1 MKEEAYFDEVKLLEE
16 MKQNDI
22 AAFNQLY
29 NRYAPVLYQRLLRLL
44 KDPESVEEILQEV
57 FLKIWNKREEII
69 PEKGFKTFIY
79 RIADNMAIDLFRK
92 ISRDKAL
99 QLELWAASI
108 SFYLHTEEHVFDKEK
123 VRIIQ
128 EAIQSL
134 PPKRRDILMQCKFEE
149 KSYKEV
155 AEMMGISVSTVS
167 NQLVTA
173 MKDMK
178 EYIVRNY
185 SDDYLISLIFIAIL
199 AF

>member
-1 MKEEAYFDEVKLLEE
+1 MKEEAYFDEAKVLEE
-16 MKQNDI
+16 MKQDSI

-29 NRYAPVLYQRLLRLL
+29 SKYAPVLYQRLLRLL
-44 KDPESVEEILQEV
+44 KNPESVEEVLQDV
-57 FLKIWNKREEII
+57 FFKIWNKREEII

-92 ISRDKAL
+92 IGRDKAL

-108 SFYLHTEEHVFDKEK
+108 SFYLHTEEHVLDKEK
-123 VRIIQ
+123 ARIVQ
-128 EAIQSL
+128 DAIQSL

-167 NQLVTA
+167 NQLVSA
-173 MKDMK
+173 MKDVK
-178 EYIVRNY
+178 EYIVKNY
-185 SDDYLISLIFIAIL
+185 SEDYLISLIFIAVL

>member
-1 MKEEAYFDEVKLLEE
+1 MKEEAYFDEAKVLEE
-16 MKQNDI
+16 MKQDSI

-29 NRYAPVLYQRLLRLL
+29 SKYAPILYQRLLRLL
-44 KDPESVEEILQEV
+44 KNPESVEEILQDV

-92 ISRDKAL
+92 IGRDKAL

-108 SFYLHTEEHVFDKEK
+108 SFYLHTEERVLDKEK
-123 VRIIQ
+123 VSIVQ

-167 NQLVTA
+167 NQLVSA
-173 MKDMK
+173 MKDIR
-178 EYIVRNY
+178 EYIVKNY
-185 SDDYLISLIFIAIL
+185 REDYLISLIFITVL

>member
-1 MKEEAYFDEVKLLEE
+1 MKEEAYFDEAKVLEE
-16 MKQNDI
+16 MKQDSI

-29 NRYAPVLYQRLLRLL
+29 SKYAPVLYQRLLRLL
-44 KDPESVEEILQEV
+44 KNPESVEEVLQDV
-57 FLKIWNKREEII
+57 FFKIWNKREEII
-69 PEKGFKTFIY
+69 PQKGFKTFIY

-92 ISRDKAL
+92 IGRDKAL

-108 SFYLHTEEHVFDKEK
+108 SFYLHTEEHVLDKEK
-123 VRIIQ
+123 ARIVQ
-128 EAIQSL
+128 DAIQSL

-167 NQLVTA
+167 NQLVSA
-173 MKDMK
+173 MKDVK
-178 EYIVRNY
+178 EYIVKNY
-185 SDDYLISLIFIAIL
+185 SEDYLISLIFIAVL